1 MRVGLLFGTYNP
13 VHLSHL
19 LVAERLQLQ
28 SQLDEVW
35 LVLSPRSP
43 FKQGENLVSDAQRFE
58 MLQLAIQG
66 HPGLIAC
73 DAELAMPQPNYTVQ
87 TLEML
92 VARYPKHEFVLLMG
106 EDNLAGFSQW
116 RDPERILE
124 LARLV
129 VYPRPESGLDD
140 HSPWLKHPRVV
151 RVEDLQMTRSS
162 SAVRQA
168 VFAGGEALEDLPT
181 AVAAYIREHGLY
193 R

>member
-1 MRVGLLFGTYNP
+1 LRVGLLFGTYNP

-19 LVAERLQLQ
+19 LVAERLKAQ

-43 FKQGENLVSDAQRFE
+43 FKQGETLASDAHRFA
-58 MLQLAIQG
+58 MLQLAVAG
-66 HPGLIAC
+66 RSGLVAS
-73 DAELAMPQPNYTVQ
+73 DVELGMPQPNYTVQ

-92 VARYPKHEFVLLMG
+92 VARYPKNEFVLLMG

-129 VYPRPESGLDD
+129 VYPRPESGLDA
-140 HSPWLKHPRVV
+140 HSPWLQHPRVV
-151 RVEDLQMTRSS
+151 RVEDSQMNRSS

-181 AVAAYIREHGLY
+181 AVAVYIREHGLY

>member
-1 MRVGLLFGTYNP
+1 LRVGLLFGTYNP

-19 LVAERLQLQ
+19 LVAERLQAQ

-43 FKQGENLVSDAQRFE
+43 FKQGENLVSDTQRFE
-58 MLQLAIQG
+58 MLQLAVQG

-129 VYPRPESGLDD
+129 VYPRPESGLDA
-140 HSPWLKHPRVV
+140 HSPWLQHPRVV

-181 AVAAYIREHGLY
+181 SVAAYIREHGLY

>member
-1 MRVGLLFGTYNP
+1 LRVGLLFGTYNP

-19 LVAERLQLQ
+19 LVAERLQRH
-28 SQLDEVW
+28 SQLNEVW

-58 MLQLAIQG
+58 MLQLAVKG
-66 HPGLIAC
+66 HQGLIAS

-116 RDPERILE
+116 REPERILE
-124 LARLV
+124 LARLM
-129 VYPRPESGLDD
+129 VYPRPESGLDAN
-140 HSPWLKHPRVV
+140 SPWLRHPRVV

-162 SAVRQA
+162 SSVRQA
-168 VFAGGEALEDLPT
+168 VGAGGEALEDLPPD
-181 AVAAYIREHGLY
+181 VAAYIREHGLY

>member
-19 LVAERLQLQ
+19 LVAERLQRH
-28 SQLDEVW
+28 SQLNEVW

-58 MLQLAIQG
+58 MLQLAVKG
-66 HPGLIAC
+66 HQGLIAS

-116 RDPERILE
+116 REPERILE
-124 LARLV
+124 LARLM
-129 VYPRPESGLDD
+129 VYPRPESGLDAN
-140 HSPWLKHPRVV
+140 SPWLRHPRVV

-162 SAVRQA
+162 SSVRQA
-168 VFAGGEALEDLPT
+168 VGAGGEALEDLPPD
-181 AVAAYIREHGLY
+181 VAAYIREHGLY

>member
-1 MRVGLLFGTYNP
+1 
-13 VHLSHL
+13 
-19 LVAERLQLQ
+19 
-28 SQLDEVW
+28 
-35 LVLSPRSP
+35 
-43 FKQGENLVSDAQRFE
+43 
-58 MLQLAIQG
+58 
-66 HPGLIAC
+66 
-73 DAELAMPQPNYTVQ
+73 
-87 TLEML
+87 
-92 VARYPKHEFVLLMG
+92 MG

-129 VYPRPESGLDD
+129 VYPRPESGLDA
-140 HSPWLKHPRVV
+140 HSPWLQHPRVV
-151 RVEDLQMTRSS
+151 RVEDLQMNRSS